1 MIRDWATSAKDP
13 DPIFFETSDHIYLQ
27 IRRQTPVP
35 AEPKGHVVLIHGASA
50 AFTTFVVPR
59 GRSLSDELRKRD
71 FDVWFLDWRGS
82 HLVSDRYIKGTQASS
97 CANLFTIDCVARI
110 DIPEALA
117 RIRALAKADS
127 LKVVAHC
134 LGSGALA
141 QSIAEGNLDGLKL
154 SHVVFS
160 TLGLFYEVTF
170 DNAMKSRDY
179 VLEKIRNPPDGPP
192 CYFVAPNQ
200 GSWPEELQRDYD
212 LWEKTLLPGCK
223 PFSNTPL
230 CHKLCFM
237 YGIPYLHEQL
247 ADELHTAQALSAQ
260 FGPIPIEMYIQ
271 AGQNVRRRWAAPY
284 GAPGDSD
291 EYLSD
296 KARERFRDMRVTLMT
311 GTRNTLWHRDSI
323 DRMYEWLRRGAALR
337 GPEAPAR
344 EGAGGTVE
352 KIVFPEFGHQDL
364 LWGKRAPVIVFP
376 RIVEALTK

>member
-1 MIRDWATSAKDP
+1 VIRNPAPSPNDL
-13 DPIFFETSDHIYLQ
+13 DPIFLETSDHIDLQ

-35 AEPKGHVVLIHGASA
+35 PKPKGHVVLIHGASA
-50 AFTTFVVPR
+50 AFTTFVVPH

-82 HLVSDRYIKGTQASS
+82 HLVSGRYLDGTRASTY
-97 CANLFTIDCVARI
+97 ANQFRIDCVARI
-110 DIPEALA
+110 DIPEALN
-117 RIRALAKADS
+117 RIRELADADS

-141 QSIAEGNLDGLKL
+141 QSIAEGKLEGLKL

-170 DNAMKSRDY
+170 DNAMKAKDY
-179 VLEKIRNPPDGPP
+179 VLEKIRNPPGRPP
-192 CYFVAPNQ
+192 CYFVAPNR
-200 GSWPEELQRDYD
+200 GRWPEELQKDYD
-212 LWEKTLLPGCK
+212 LWEQTLLPGCK
-223 PFSNTPL
+223 PFTNTRL
-230 CHKLCFM
+230 CRRLCFM

-247 ADELHTAQALSAQ
+247 ADELHTAEALSEQ

-291 EYLSD
+291 DYLSD
-296 KARERFRDMRVTLMT
+296 KARKRFKDMRVTLIT
-311 GTRNTLWHRDSI
+311 GTRNALWHRDSI
-323 DRMYEWLRRGAALR
+323 DRMYEWLRRGAVLR
-337 GPEAPAR
+337 GPETPAR
-344 EGAGGTVE
+344 KGSGGTVE

-364 LWGKRAPVIVFP
+364 LWGKKAPEIVFP
-376 RIVEALTK
+376 RIVDALTK